1 MSPGT
6 RVRTFFQAYLSV
18 IIILIFF
25 LVFKLWNKT
34 IFKKVEDIDITR
46 GRKDFDL
53 EKLVEEER
61 QQRAKWGS
69 VKRVFK
75 FFC

>member
-1 MSPGT
+1 MSPGM

-18 IIILIFF
+18 IIISIFF
-25 LVFKLWNKT
+25 LVYKLRNKT
-34 IFKKVEDIDITR
+34 CFKKVEDIDITT
-46 GRKDFDL
+46 GRKIFDL
-53 EKLVEEER
+53 EGLVEEER
-61 QQRAKWGS
+61 QQRAKWGP